1 MTKRIV
7 AYLLPYALA
16 FFVYILNYTII
27 ISEVIK
33 MVGIINER
41 LYVALG
47 SIEMMHKCGTVM
59 LWISKKDA
67 ICLKCTM
74 EEMGA
79 TKLTQALNQGQFRFK
94 RDE

>member
-1 MTKRIV
+1 
-7 AYLLPYALA
+7 
-16 FFVYILNYTII
+16 
-27 ISEVIK
+27 
-33 MVGIINER
+33 MVGIINETM
-41 LYVALG
+41 YKALG

-59 LWISKKDA
+59 LWISEKDA
-67 ICLKCTM
+67 ICLKCCI